1 MNISIALLT
10 ALVLHLTILVF
21 TIDIKKYYKLV
32 ELVVPVHF
40 LPILLCIIT
49 TLTYLFEKEL
59 GLFQLNI
66 NNMAICL
73 NNIPKYLLALTLIT
87 TIISIRQSWI
97 IVFSFFDEIFKSEQN
112 KK

>member
-10 ALVLHLTILVF
+10 VLILHLTILVN

-49 TLTYLFEKEL
+49 ALAYLFEKEL
-59 GLFQLNI
+59 SLFQFNI
-66 NNMAICL
+66 NNMAVCL
-73 NNIPKYLLALTLIT
+73 NNIPKYLLSLTLII
-87 TIISIRQSWI
+87 TIISILKSWI
-97 IVFSFFDEIFKSEQN
+97 IVFSFFDEISKSYRN
-112 KK
+112 K